1 MGLIASAAVWTAC
14 GDDDPTG
21 PTVSSVQVA
30 PATATLSV
38 GGTVQLTATARDASG
53 NAVTTTITW
62 SSDSP
67 AVAAVNTSGLVTG
80 VAAGTAVITA
90 TAGGQSATASITVQ
104 VPVAAVEVTP
114 ATATIGTG
122 ETVQLTAALEDAS
135 GNPLTGRTVT
145 WSSSNDG
152 VATVNATGL
161 VTGVAAGPATITAT
175 SEGVSGSASITVQE
189 PVASVDVTPAIDTV
203 RAGTTLQLTATP
215 RDAGGNPLTGRTI
228 TWSTSDGAVATVD
241 TDGLVTGEGNGTATI
256 TAEVEGQ
263 DGTADVT
270 VWVGVTG
277 AWTGTIQA
285 FGGTCGITLNLTEDP
300 ATGAFTG
307 TGDLSG
313 PSCIEIGLAY
323 VGQNNTDGV
332 PDSVTFTWTAPTN
345 PSLPPVDFTGN
356 FDGVDQLDGVLNEPA
371 NFFDDPMT
379 ATRTSIIPAAPP
391 PVSPAVSE
399 TPRGK
404 SYARPEG
411 AARR

>member
-1 MGLIASAAVWTAC
+1 
-14 GDDDPTG
+14 
-21 PTVSSVQVA
+21 
-30 PATATLSV
+30 
-38 GGTVQLTATARDASG
+38 
-53 NAVTTTITW
+53 
-62 SSDSP
+62 
-67 AVAAVNTSGLVTG
+67 
-80 VAAGTAVITA
+80 
-90 TAGGQSATASITVQ
+90 
-104 VPVAAVEVTP
+104 
-114 ATATIGTG
+114 
-122 ETVQLTAALEDAS
+122 
-135 GNPLTGRTVT
+135 
-145 WSSSNDG
+145 

-313 PSCIEIGLAY
+313 PSCIEIGLATSDRTTPM
-323 VGQNNTDGV
+323 VC
-332 PDSVTFTWTAPTN
+332 PTAS
-345 PSLPPVDFTGN
+345 PSLG
-356 FDGVDQLDGVLNEPA
+356 QLQPIHHCRRSISPGTS
-371 NFFDDPMT
+371 T
-379 ATRTSIIPAAPP
+379 A
-391 PVSPAVSE
+391 
-399 TPRGK
+399 
-404 SYARPEG
+404 
-411 AARR
+411 